1 MIFTAHYF
9 RATLPL
15 KEAIGRFAVE
25 ISAAKEAMRASGN
38 MTRPFQDL
46 GTKNLFLIL
55 MQLTAGMGNKAM
67 LREEVLRGKLPVRL
81 RNVSPERIRLCKEAL
96 IATEPAIYLDVYG
109 DDALEIMVDVILIA
123 SRLYCFMIG
132 QHEHPVSEKGK
143 ASKFGCLKDREIS
156 WVWIVH
162 VENVCNGGGVRWIH
176 QVLRMHHGAGW
187 NFFVLQPRFRHSNA
201 SRRGLEH
208 CTTA

>member
-1 MIFTAHYF
+1 
-9 RATLPL
+9 
-15 KEAIGRFAVE
+15 
-25 ISAAKEAMRASGN
+25 MRASGN
-38 MTRPFQDL
+38 MTRPFL
-46 GTKNLFLIL
+46 VL
-55 MQLTAGMGNKAM
+55 MQVTAGMGNKAM
-67 LREEVLRGKLPVRL
+67 VREEVLGGKLPVRL

-109 DDALEIMVDVILIA
+109 ADALGIIVDVILIA

-143 ASKFGCLKDREIS
+143 ASKFSCLKDREIS
-156 WVWIVH
+156 RVWIVH

-201 SRRGLEH
+201 SRRGLEL